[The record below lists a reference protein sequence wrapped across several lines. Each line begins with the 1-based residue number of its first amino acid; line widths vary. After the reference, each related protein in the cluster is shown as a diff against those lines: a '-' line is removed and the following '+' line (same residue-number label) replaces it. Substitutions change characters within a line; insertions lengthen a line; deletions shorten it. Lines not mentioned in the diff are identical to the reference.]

1 MDREVL
7 LSIASP
13 EIELARST
21 LEGIVGCKLAVHQSD
36 YRGGD
41 YFRCEVDRVELVLQE
56 NFIEDDG
63 EPTEAAF
70 ASDKLLVYLDGP
82 DDSVE
87 KLCARL
93 LAGDAHMATLRS
105 NRY

>member
-1 MDREVL
+1 MGKEVL

-13 EIELARST
+13 KIELARSV
-21 LEGIVGCKLAVHQSD
+21 LEGIVGCKFAVHQSD

-41 YFRCEVDRVELVLQE
+41 YFRCKVDSVEVVLQE

-70 ASDKLLVYLDGP
+70 PSDKLLVYLDGP
-82 DDSVE
+82 DDTVE

-93 LAGDAHMATLRS
+93 LAGDAPMSTLRS
-105 NRY
+105 NHY